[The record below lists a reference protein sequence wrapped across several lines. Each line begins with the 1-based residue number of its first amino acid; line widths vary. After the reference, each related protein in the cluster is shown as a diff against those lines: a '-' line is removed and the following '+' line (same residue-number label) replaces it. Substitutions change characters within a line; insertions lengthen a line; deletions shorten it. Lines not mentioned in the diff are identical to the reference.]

1 MDVVKNVK
9 GISDQFVGLMG
20 KHIIIN
26 VLWKLRH
33 ARVIQELVFGIKENV
48 ENVMWNVEV
57 MERRIPK
64 NVFQNVVL
72 YVAKRQKIVK
82 DALIDVE
89 MLILPICHM
98 TCEWTNATPI
108 DGKYI
113 FALNK
118 HEPSIWPIIRCISYV
133 L

>member
-1 MDVVKNVK
+1 MDVVKDVK

-20 KHIIIN
+20 KHIKVNI
-26 VLWKLRH
+26 LWKLLH
-33 ARVIQELVFGIKENV
+33 ARVIQELVFGIMENV
-48 ENVMWNVEV
+48 ENVIIADC
-57 MERRIPK
+57 RRIPK
-64 NVFQNVVL
+64 NVFQNVAL

-82 DALIDVE
+82 DALIIVE

-118 HEPSIWPIIRCISYV
+118 HEPSIWPIRCISYV